1 MFFGSLCIHIGPYR
15 FERSTADT
23 AHKVGPVPEQRF
35 AVELG
40 NVFGKAVSGPS
51 RTGRFQVVNQHR
63 NTQGRMDV
71 DQQVDVIRFAAIFDQ
86 FAVPGGEAVREGFL
100 EVLQHFG
107 RERSAPVFGHK
118 NYM

>member
-51 RTGRFQVVNQHR
+51 RTGC
-63 NTQGRMDV
+63 
-71 DQQVDVIRFAAIFDQ
+71 
-86 FAVPGGEAVREGFL
+86 
-100 EVLQHFG
+100 
-107 RERSAPVFGHK
+107 
-118 NYM
+118 